1 MTDDRRL
8 ALGPDEFD
16 SLREISKGD
25 AQREIPQLYWER
37 LVSLG
42 YAVRRL
48 GEPGLTASG
57 VSRRANNRVR
67 A

>member
-8 ALGPDEFD
+8 TLRPEEFD

-25 AQREIPQLYWER
+25 AQQEIPQLHGER

-48 GEPGLTASG
+48 GEPGLAASG
-57 VSRRANNRVR
+57 VRGAHRATVS
-67 A
+67 